1 MYYVL
6 VARPDLRAGL
16 VGALNDHGI
25 NAVTHYVPLHL
36 APAGRRF
43 GRASGALNV
52 TESVGGRLVRLPL
65 FPAMTDDDVSA
76 VTAAVTTWAASAAG
90 CMR

>member
-1 MYYVL
+1 L
-6 VARPDLRAGL
+6 IA
-16 VGALNDHGI
+16 ALNDNGI

-43 GRASGALNV
+43 GRTSGPLDV

-65 FPAMTDDDVSA
+65 FPTMTDDDVSV
-76 VTAAVTTWAASAAG
+76 VTAAVTSWAASAESCAL
-90 CMR
+90 